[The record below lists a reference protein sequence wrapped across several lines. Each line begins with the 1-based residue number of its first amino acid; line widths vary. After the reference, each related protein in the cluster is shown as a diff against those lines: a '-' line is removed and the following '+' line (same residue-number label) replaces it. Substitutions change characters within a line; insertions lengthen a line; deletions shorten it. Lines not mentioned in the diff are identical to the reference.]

1 MIESMYQVL
10 RPSTSPW
17 VPLRGCQYHVRQW
30 GTPTPGATPLVLAHG
45 WMDVAASYQFM
56 VDALSEAFVQQR
68 SIIAFDWRGYGLT
81 ESPATDSYWF
91 PDYLADLDALLDTL
105 YPGQTIDLVGHS
117 MGGNV
122 VMMYAGARPE
132 RIRRL
137 VNIEGFGMP
146 ATRPTQAPGRMSQW
160 LDELKATRQGDK
172 DLKTYASADGVAARL
187 MKTNPRLSQD
197 KADWLAQHWAK
208 PDANGQWRILGDAAH
223 KVINP
228 YLYHAE
234 ETLATYSRIGCPVL
248 AVEATDDSLGLWWKG
263 KYTLDEY
270 HERLKSVPQVQIS
283 CIDNAGHMLQHDQPE
298 RLAQLLEDFLA
309 V

>member
-1 MIESMYQVL
+1 MYQVL
-10 RPSTSPW
+10 RPSISSW

-30 GTPTPGATPLVLAHG
+30 GTPEPGTTPLVLAHG

-56 VDALSEAFVQQR
+56 IDALSEAFVQQR
-68 SIIAFDWRGYGLT
+68 PIIAFDWRGYGLT
-81 ESPATDSYWF
+81 EAPATDSYWF

-105 YPGQTIDLVGHS
+105 YPAQTIDLVGHS

-146 ATRPTQAPGRMSQW
+146 ATRPAQAPGRMAQW

-172 DLKTYASADGVAARL
+172 DLKTYANAGGVAARL
-187 MKTNPRLSQD
+187 MKTNPRLSQV
-197 KADWLAQHWAK
+197 KADWLAQHWAQAGA
-208 PDANGQWRILGDAAH
+208 DGQWRILGDAAH

-228 YLYHAE
+228 YLYHVE

-270 HERLKSVPQVQIS
+270 HERLKSVPEVQIAR
-283 CIDNAGHMLQHDQPE
+283 IDNAGHMLQHDQPE
-298 RLAQLLEDFLA
+298 TLAQTLEQFLTI
-309 V
+309 